1 MGNPTKRQV
10 GKENISFVYL
20 FSMFSNTKRSR
31 NRREE
36 KKLKSGENQ
45 QSLSATASEDV
56 FIHTQAFRH
65 RTPSTQPFERWQTVK
80 LHLSGQHSQFQK
92 FKYFS
97 EGQSCGHIAQTK
109 QENEEITG
117 RMDGRIRAGVM
128 RVLVLP
134 TGFVNRKLLK
144 YRTCCVT
151 SLPNPGEPDSG
162 FLTQRAMEMELKK
175 SETQALLLSNLN
187 LRIPQGQAPKVMSR
201 LVWFTTSSPIITL
214 LP

>member
-1 MGNPTKRQV
+1 MERS
-10 GKENISFVYL
+10 GK
-20 FSMFSNTKRSR
+20 
-31 NRREE
+31 RREE

-56 FIHTQAFRH
+56 FIHTQAFHH

-92 FKYFS
+92 FKCFS

-117 RMDGRIRAGVM
+117 KMDGRIRAGIT
-128 RVLVLP
+128 RVLGVLW
-134 TGFVNRKLLK
+134 TGFVNRKLPK
-144 YRTCCVT
+144 YRTWCVT
-151 SLPNPGEPDSG
+151 SLPTPGEPDSG
-162 FLTQRAMEMELKK
+162 ILTQRAMEMARKK

-214 LP
+214 LH